1 MPVSLP
7 LFSQLQKWTLSTATK
22 HFILLISGCD
32 SPFLRFPYPIKIA
45 GDHTLPN
52 HFPPR
57 PAHFLGGT
65 HFPRFFHQE
74 SNQTRTKMIGP
85 CWTNQYCPFRKNRGN
100 HFLYL
105 LVVEWWN
112 PLLINEFTVL
122 IGKVR
127 ASALK
132 WLCWVMPTE
141 KVLVPF
147 RVHTNDEG
155 HFQTREVAVR
165 LV

>member
-1 MPVSLP
+1 VTP
-7 LFSQLQKWTLSTATK
+7 
-22 HFILLISGCD
+22 HFCGSHT
-32 SPFLRFPYPIKIA
+32 RKIA
-45 GDHTLPN
+45 GDYTVPN
-52 HFPPR
+52 RFPPW

-74 SNQTRTKMIGP
+74 SNQTRTVMIGP

-105 LVVEWWN
+105 LVVEWGN

-141 KVLVPF
+141 KVPF
-147 RVHTNDEG
+147 RAHANDEG
-155 HFQTREVAVR
+155 NFQRREVAVR
-165 LV
+165 SLWGWYKLPRNNMKQSFLGGR